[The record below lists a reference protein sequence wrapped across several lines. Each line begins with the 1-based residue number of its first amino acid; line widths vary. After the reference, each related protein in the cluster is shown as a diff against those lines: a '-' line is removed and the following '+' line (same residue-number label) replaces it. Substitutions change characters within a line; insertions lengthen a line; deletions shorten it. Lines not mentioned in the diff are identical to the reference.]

1 MMMMMIDENVSTS
14 PVEELDNTIIDEMD
28 EMEDAQVD
36 YVNLE
41 FDDEEDMEYA
51 CEWAEDLA
59 ILDAEGFNDD
69 QEYLALDDLF
79 FDTEGRWN

>member
-1 MMMMMIDENVSTS
+1 MIMIDENVSTS
-14 PVEELDNTIIDEMD
+14 PVEELDNTTIEEMD
-28 EMEDAQVD
+28 EIEDAQVD

-41 FDDEEDMEYA
+41 FNDEEDLEYA

-69 QEYLALDDLF
+69 GQEYLALDDLF
-79 FDTEGRWN
+79 FDMEGRWN

>member
-1 MMMMMIDENVSTS
+1 MMMMIDENVSIS

>member
-1 MMMMMIDENVSTS
+1 MIMIDENVSTS
-14 PVEELDNTIIDEMD
+14 PVEELDNTTIEEMD

-69 QEYLALDDLF
+69 GQEYLALDDLF
-79 FDTEGRWN
+79 FDMEGRWN

>member
-1 MMMMMIDENVSTS
+1 MIMIDENVSTS
-14 PVEELDNTIIDEMD
+14 PVEELDNTTIEEMD
-28 EMEDAQVD
+28 EMEDAKVD

-41 FDDEEDMEYA
+41 FDDEEDLEYA

-69 QEYLALDDLF
+69 NQEFLALDDLF

>member
-1 MMMMMIDENVSTS
+1 MIMIDENVSTS
-14 PVEELDNTIIDEMD
+14 PVEELDNTTIEEMD

-69 QEYLALDDLF
+69 GQEYLALDDLF
-79 FDTEGRWN
+79 FETEGRWN